1 MNGERRSPP
10 VDESWLRQS
19 EGQFVKAMKPRAT
32 CDGDPVFGEGK
43 TSVMPSVVRL
53 VGYEETDREQVRRT
67 LQHQGFTILEAST
80 YHEALSI
87 FEPNRDSVELLISDI
102 SLPGG
107 NGCELAIALRKQ
119 KPDLRVLFV
128 SGYVGAEICP
138 YYSLEVSDEHF
149 LRKPFASADLKSRV
163 KQVLDSPDRF
173 PTKLYTGEER
183 RKRLRR

>member
-1 MNGERRSPP
+1 MATETILL
-10 VDESWLRQS
+10 VD
-19 EGQFVKAMKPRAT
+19 
-32 CDGDPVFGEGK
+32 D
-43 TSVMPSVVRL
+43 
-53 VGYEETDREQVRRT
+53 EETDREQMRRT
-67 LQHQGFTILEAST
+67 LRGQGHTILEAGT

-87 FEPNRDSVELLISDI
+87 FELKPESFELLISDI

-128 SGYVGAEICP
+128 SGYAGAEICP

-163 KQVLDSPDRF
+163 KMVLDSPDRF

>member
-1 MNGERRSPP
+1 MATVPIFL
-10 VDESWLRQS
+10 VD
-19 EGQFVKAMKPRAT
+19 
-32 CDGDPVFGEGK
+32 D
-43 TSVMPSVVRL
+43 
-53 VGYEETDREQVRRT
+53 EETDREQMRRP
-67 LQHQGFTILEAST
+67 LQYEGYTVLEAST
-80 YHEALSI
+80 YQEALST
-87 FEPNRDSVELLISDI
+87 FEFNRGSFELLISDI

-107 NGCELAIALRKQ
+107 NGCELAIAMRKQ

-163 KQVLDSPDRF
+163 KQVLNSPDCF

>member
-1 MNGERRSPP
+1 MATGSILL
-10 VDESWLRQS
+10 VDDEQ
-19 EGQFVKAMKPRAT
+19 
-32 CDGDPVFGEGK
+32 
-43 TSVMPSVVRL
+43 
-53 VGYEETDREQVRRT
+53 TDREQMRRP
-67 LQHQGFTILEAST
+67 LQDERYTVLEAGT
-80 YHEALSI
+80 YDEALSI
-87 FEPNRDSVELLISDI
+87 FELNRDLFELLISDI

-149 LRKPFASADLKSRV
+149 LRKPFDSSDLKSRV

>member
-1 MNGERRSPP
+1 MATISILL
-10 VDESWLRQS
+10 VD
-19 EGQFVKAMKPRAT
+19 
-32 CDGDPVFGEGK
+32 D
-43 TSVMPSVVRL
+43 
-53 VGYEETDREQVRRT
+53 EETDREQMRRT
-67 LQHQGFTILEAST
+67 LRDQDCTILEAGT

-87 FEPNRDSVELLISDI
+87 FELNPGSFELLISDI

-128 SGYVGAEICP
+128 SGYVGAEICR

-149 LRKPFASADLKSRV
+149 LRKPFDSADLKSRV